1 MSDANI
7 NAMSFSQLKNEVQRL
22 RDELAIMQR
31 KYEDI
36 LYNLD
41 DNNFSSRFVEEKENM
56 KTAISVTAEGI
67 ESKVS
72 KEDFESQMMQTAEAI
87 KTKVSKEDFESQME
101 QTAESISSIV
111 SKNISAYF
119 TKASKPTASNT
130 TQAQKAMLCLYDD
143 VYYYYSDIK
152 DEWLEYPA
160 SGLKTMFKQSGTGF
174 NLTGDVKISG
184 DLITEG
190 TISADRISTD
200 IAQVNGNLHIG
211 DKDANERKSIIFNNN
226 ATIGCTEDGIGSY
239 YGIVINANLLR
250 LSGCAN
256 VNGNWNFSNATVT
269 LPDDTTV
276 PAVFA

>member
-7 NAMSFSQLKNEVQRL
+7 NAMSFSQLKNEVQML

-41 DNNFSSRFVEEKENM
+41 DNNFSTMFVQEKENM
-56 KTAISVTAEGI
+56 KAALSITAEGF

-72 KEDFESQMMQTAEAI
+72 KEDFESQMMQTANVIA
-87 KTKVSKEDFESQME
+87 TKVSKEDFESEME

-119 TKASKPTASNT
+119 TKTSMPTASNT

-190 TISADRISTD
+190 TISADRISTE
-200 IAQVNGNLHIG
+200 IAQVNDDLYLG
-211 DKDANERKSIIFNNN
+211 DANSATGKSIIFNNSVN
-226 ATIGCTEDGIGSY
+226 IGSCESGIGGF
-239 YGIVINANLLR
+239 YGIKINADLLR

-256 VNGNWNFSNATVT
+256 VMGNWNFSLATVT